1 MLRHYLTSRLAA
13 WRRQAQRH
21 RSRRR
26 LQSLDRHLLDDIG
39 IDRRTAE
46 REARKPFWK
55 P

>member
-1 MLRHYLTSRLAA
+1 MLHDNLITLFAT

-26 LQSLDRHLLDDIG
+26 LQELDRHLLDDIG
-39 IDRRTAE
+39 IDRRTALH
-46 REARKPFWK
+46 EARKPFWK